1 MGGVLHICFG
11 FWVSLCSGCS
21 AHALP
26 FYRCLGETTRVSYS
40 ACLTIWV
47 THAPSTGVRTTTV
60 LSFPQPSPLL
70 WGTNVLDSFH
80 DFSRQ
85 ISSLCVLC
93 SIMETCSFTL
103 PSIGG
108 WGRRKA
114 GDWGR
119 KPGRG
124 RGIAAGLPPFP
135 RVVSPSSGKTVLRI
149 PSTQSIKN
157 KSASKWSRTYLPWG
171 SVYAVLR
178 FRSCSH
184 SCCPT
189 GRMPHSSRIHTPN
202 RPEWSNPRLCM
213 PHATSSVPAPPA

>member
-1 MGGVLHICFG
+1 MLWFDFLFRCSIVEPGRWRMTPFAVQRPSFPGVFLY
-11 FWVSLCSGCS
+11 S
-21 AHALP
+21 ACYSYAVRV
-26 FYRCLGETTRVSYS
+26 YRNLGETTRVSYS

-47 THAPSTGVRTTTV
+47 THAPSTGVRATTV

-85 ISSLCVLC
+85 ISFHCVLC
-93 SIMETCSFTL
+93 SIMGMCSFT
-103 PSIGG
+103 SFTIGG

-135 RVVSPSSGKTVLRI
+135 RVVSPR
-149 PSTQSIKN
+149 Q
-157 KSASKWSRTYLPWG
+157 R
-171 SVYAVLR
+171 
-178 FRSCSH
+178 
-184 SCCPT
+184 
-189 GRMPHSSRIHTPN
+189 
-202 RPEWSNPRLCM
+202 
-213 PHATSSVPAPPA
+213 